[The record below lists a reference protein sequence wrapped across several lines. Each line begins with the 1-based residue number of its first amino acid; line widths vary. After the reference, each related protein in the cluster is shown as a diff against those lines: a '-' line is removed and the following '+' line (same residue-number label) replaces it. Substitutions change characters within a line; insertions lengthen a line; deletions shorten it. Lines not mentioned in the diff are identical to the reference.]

1 MSFSFKDLLT
11 GNSAEERKNKAEVS
25 EDESL
30 DSFASEIEE
39 EEEYTAEES
48 PALEV
53 RVVRPKKYSE
63 VPEIANYL
71 LNGKVVFLNLE
82 STDKVNSTRIL
93 DYLMGAIYIL
103 KGDLQPVSSTA
114 FMIGPSGV
122 DITGALMS
130 ESASSGDDEGASGG
144 SDFGN
149 L

>member
-1 MSFSFKDLLT
+1 MAFRINPFKKDQD
-11 GNSAEERKNKAEVS
+11 SEERIRS
-25 EDESL
+25 EEQYED
-30 DSFASEIEE
+30 IEE
-39 EEEYTAEES
+39 ENTEYESESDEEIKDEANT
-48 PALEV
+48 LEV
-53 RVVRPKKYSE
+53 RVVRPKKYDE
-63 VPEIANYL
+63 APQIADYL

-122 DITGALMS
+122 DITGEIPS
-130 ESASSGDDEGASGG
+130 DTSAKSNANTNTTASNGF
-144 SDFGN
+144 SN